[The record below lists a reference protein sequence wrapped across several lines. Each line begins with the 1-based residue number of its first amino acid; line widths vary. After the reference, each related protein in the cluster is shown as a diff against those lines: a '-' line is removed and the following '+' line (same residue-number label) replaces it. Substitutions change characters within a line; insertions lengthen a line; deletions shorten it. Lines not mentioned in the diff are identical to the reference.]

1 MTAYGPEVDPGRMPP
16 GFAVGSRPLVA
27 VGTARPGVAVG
38 RFRVRVAVGRPGVGF
53 AAGIGEEETAVG
65 EDRRIGVVKGEGAR
79 SKESEQPVRNR
90 MAKPTAKKIRMR
102 FIITLLRWYLILT
115 LCAYR
120 ETWKV
125 KTMGAGF
132 YLHGNV
138 FGG

>member
-1 MTAYGPEVDPGRMPP
+1 MTAYGPEGDPGRMPP
-16 GFAVGSRPLVA
+16 EFAVGSRLVVA
-27 VGTARPGVAVG
+27 VGTARPGVAAG
-38 RFRVRVAVGRPGVGF
+38 RFRVGV
-53 AAGIGEEETAVG
+53 AAGTGEEGTGVG
-65 EDRRIGVVKGEGAR
+65 EDRRMGVVKGLGAR

-90 MAKPTAKKIRMR
+90 MAKPAAKKTRMC

-120 ETWKV
+120 GIWKV

-132 YLHGNV
+132 SLHGNV